1 MTPEGRNILRG
12 ISRAYVMEL
21 AEELNLECR
30 ECNIEPFD
38 LYEADEAFL
47 DYNSFLYFTNHPSQ
61 WSPLGSGQMGPITQQ
76 LLDQWSQNVGLDI
89 VQQIRDYAK
98 EVENWQ
104 NRTLLLPIS
113 FARSE

>member
-1 MTPEGRNILRG
+1 
-12 ISRAYVMEL
+12 MEL

-30 ECNIEPFD
+30 ECNIEPLISMKLTKLFSRQ
-38 LYEADEAFL
+38 LL
-47 DYNSFLYFTNHPSQ
+47 SVLPTTHLNGVPI
-61 WSPLGSGQMGPITQQ
+61 GSGQMGPITQQ

-104 NRTLLLPIS
+104 QSNAPTPYQFRKK
-113 FARSE
+113 